1 MTGAGGK
8 PILYIVRA
16 LPGARLE
23 RLAEL
28 FDVRGNAPRSPP
40 RDRLVEEAALHIR
53 SFDWSDVA
61 RQTAAVY
68 ADLVR
73 DRVT

>member
-1 MTGAGGK
+1 M
-8 PILYIVRA
+8 LRRA
-16 LPGARLE
+16 LTDEAL
-23 RLAEL
+23 
-28 FDVRGNAPRSPP
+28 
-40 RDRLVEEAALHIR
+40 RDRLVDEAALHIQ